1 MSIPFGFTS
10 EPSSSDDIAEP
21 FDPEEFDWDVPLGE
35 HYEPSESD
43 EGYA

>member
-10 EPSSSDDIAEP
+10 EPSSDDIAEP
-21 FDPEEFDWDVPLGE
+21 FDPEEFDWDVTMGE
-35 HYEPSESD
+35 GYEQSGDD